1 MHRLAERSGFAD
13 EAALMSTFTSPG
25 SSFLHDVSGPTNLG
39 PTEELVY
46 KQPQLARGQQRIIRS
61 KKTSRLLRLEYR
73 STSGPRL
80 VSSESPVLAFRPKG
94 FRPTTIQ
101 SGCFIRSRMTAELLG
116 IDVAP
121 TSAKTVQV
129 GGFIRS
135 RRLADLVCLDC

>member
-1 MHRLAERSGFAD
+1 
-13 EAALMSTFTSPG
+13 MSTFTSPG
-25 SSFLHDVSGPTNLG
+25 SSFLHDVSSPTDLG

-73 STSGPRL
+73 PTSGPGL
-80 VSSESPVLAFRPKG
+80 ACSESPVLALRAKGFR

-101 SGCFIRSRMTAELLG
+101 AGGFIRSRMTAELLG
-116 IDVAP
+116 IDV
-121 TSAKTVQV
+121 SLSRAKTVQV

-135 RRLADLVCLDC
+135 RRLAELVGLGS